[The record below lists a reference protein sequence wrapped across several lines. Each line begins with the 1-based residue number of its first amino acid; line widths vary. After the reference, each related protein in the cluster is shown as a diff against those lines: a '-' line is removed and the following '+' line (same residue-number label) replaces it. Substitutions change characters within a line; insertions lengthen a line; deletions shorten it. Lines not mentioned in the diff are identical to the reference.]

1 MNADDNNNDVYGD
14 SDFLAQRDK
23 TVNDFRASDKDTK
36 RKIIEKM
43 FTLRHNMKYNKHLLS
58 VYTRAK
64 ALFDTMVEEH
74 RAQLTHLDEIYRHV
88 NNLIRENLSARRNK
102 RQDNGTK
109 IMMTELVKDKKRIG
123 ALLKKMRGSFDKL
136 MDIDTVIGTTIE
148 KINEITFMDEDEE
161 YDDKEV
167 DIESADDYED
177 DVSEDSEESEDSD
190 DSDDS
195 DDIEES
201 EDSEDSEESEDSDDI
216 EESEDSDDIE
226 DSEDSDDSE
235 ESEESDDDSD
245 EEYDDIDKIDR
256 EDRASE
262 DENEDDNTEEDDRAK
277 KPVIY
282 VF

>member
-177 DVSEDSEESEDSD
+177 DVSEDSEESDDSD
-190 DSDDS
+190 DSDDIEESEDSDDS

-201 EDSEDSEESEDSDDI
+201 EDSEDSDDI

-226 DSEDSDDSE
+226 
-235 ESEESDDDSD
+235 DDSD